1 VSEGDAIDA
10 MVERMAREEQD
21 DIDRAAG
28 QFILDAV
35 ADHQRRRQDNAEH
48 PVLEVL
54 RKAHQAKASEAEAD
68 QQ

>member
-1 VSEGDAIDA
+1 MSEGDAIDR

-21 DIDRAAG
+21 DIDRQAG
-28 QFILDAV
+28 QHLLDIM
-35 ADHQRRRQDNAEH
+35 ADARERREQGEDPLLGA
-48 PVLEVL
+48 L